1 MLKERLGFEARIFR
15 PKEPYWSLFLEN
27 GTVLGLVFKQC
38 VRLEIFIFHIFS
50 SLQVGLLHRNEI
62 DISPVSGGRLQ
73 HTALH
78 STTKQFLAMKN
89 ISNML
94 IFQGYFAL
102 SGLRASRFP
111 MDLLAFAQ
119 VFTKRSWLV
128 LSLLGVFACGAI
140 ALAAKM
146 SKREKMHRRV
156 TFKNW
161 ISIMF

>member
-1 MLKERLGFEARIFR
+1 M
-15 PKEPYWSLFLEN
+15 EPCWDWYSSN
-27 GTVLGLVFKQC
+27 VLNSKFSF
-38 VRLEIFIFHIFS
+38 FIFFHRFRLACCTEMKSTLVQCPSRSPEKGRRWPITAYRSTQFNKTFSCDEKYIKHI
-50 SLQVGLLHRNEI
+50 
-62 DISPVSGGRLQ
+62 
-73 HTALH
+73 T
-78 STTKQFLAMKN
+78 
-89 ISNML
+89 
-94 IFQGYFAL
+94 FQGYFAL

-128 LSLLGVFACGAI
+128 LSLLGIFACGAI